1 MSNTLSTSSLLK
13 KCCWGWI
20 PDVMVSVSLTLFSVC
35 WVLINSNMC
44 NVHLDANT
52 GRSRSMMRQQESESF
67 L

>member
-1 MSNTLSTSSLLK
+1 
-13 KCCWGWI
+13 
-20 PDVMVSVSLTLFSVC
+20 MVSVSLTWFSVC

-67 L
+67 SVSQENISNQDVP